1 MGGLLDPLTSIC
13 LTTPSCLPNDL
24 ALVFTRLRRRGRV
37 FLCSS
42 DGRSPSTS
50 SSISSILLSNS
61 SSSSLVV
68 RGSHLSVSTSSIFF
82 APSSSSSFSSF
93 SPFASRPASSGFFL
107 ISSSFS
113 CSAGAFIRPSS
124 RLFFP
129 SVSLPASPRGDF
141 HKRVGGLS
149 NQYFI
154 SSIVK

>member
-68 RGSHLSVSTSSIFF
+68 RGPHLSVSASSIFF
-82 APSSSSSFSSF
+82 APSSSSFSSF